1 MNEFCEIL
9 AFVTAVVFMF
19 CIILL
24 EGHKKFVDLLIEL
37 YLRYLR

>member
-1 MNEFCEIL
+1 MNFGKIL
-9 AFVTAVVFMF
+9 VFVTAVVFMF

-24 EGHKKFVDLLIEL
+24 EGHKEFVDLLIEL